1 MEVGLKTSVWNAG
14 AAASVWGQ
22 GPRSSLKNSNWV
34 APFPPSGRRRGF
46 SLKGLSMSAS
56 AARAAADAISTCGF
70 EKEHIG
76 NFSVRVLVSNY
87 ICCQSVQTIGS
98 IISLKL
104 VDINV
109 VVTWLLL
116 DC

>member
-22 GPRSSLKNSNWV
+22 GPRSSLKNSNWGD
-34 APFPPSGRRRGF
+34 PFPSGRRRGF
-46 SLKGLSMSAS
+46 SLKGLSVSAS

-70 EKEHIG
+70 ETEHKG
-76 NFSVRVLVSNY
+76 NFSVKVLVSDY

-98 IISLKL
+98 FEA
-104 VDINV
+104 DH
-109 VVTWLLL
+109 LL
-116 DC
+116 